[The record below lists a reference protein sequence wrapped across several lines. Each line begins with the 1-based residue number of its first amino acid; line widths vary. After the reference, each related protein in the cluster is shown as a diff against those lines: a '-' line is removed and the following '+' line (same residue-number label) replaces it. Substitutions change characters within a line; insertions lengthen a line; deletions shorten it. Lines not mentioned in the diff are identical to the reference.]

1 MRLLPVLLAVSL
13 FAAVACSRSPTP
25 DEASAVEGTP
35 APAAMPAAD
44 AEDAAPPVVVPNLLS
59 FANGTIMPI
68 PFDDLLVTAPI
79 LMIDGSS
86 IQNWVGDGKPQS
98 FVFELPEAATI
109 RTLEFDDDTSGMGG
123 VDAGVKD
130 LTVEVSSTSAKE
142 GFQPIFSGSLAKG
155 VNGQRFDIA
164 KPVAGRWVRA
174 NFSSNHGS
182 SEFYSLA
189 EIRAFGDAPA
199 PALVTNASGSY
210 TTVWGTWNVTQSG
223 TTINGCFQ
231 PAGLSTQPATFAGG
245 MEGNIARIRYIETD
259 SAGAPRDPTA
269 MLLVF
274 ARDGQRFFTAAAS
287 GESLSDY
294 SEVKRESAE
303 PATCAGHTADTAATA
318 MADAL
323 TKDGRVAV
331 YGINFDFN
339 SATLRPEST
348 VVLEQ
353 VAGLLRG
360 EPALGIAIEGH
371 TDDVGG
377 DAYNMALSGKR
388 ANAVRDWLVAAGI
401 DGARLE
407 AAGKG
412 AGSPVA
418 TNGND
423 VGRAQN
429 RRVELAKR

>member
-1 MRLLPVLLAVSL
+1 
-13 FAAVACSRSPTP
+13 
-25 DEASAVEGTP
+25 
-35 APAAMPAAD
+35 
-44 AEDAAPPVVVPNLLS
+44 
-59 FANGTIMPI
+59 MPI
-68 PFDDLLVTAPI
+68 PFDGLLVSAPI

-98 FVFELPEAATI
+98 FVFELPETSTI

-123 VDAGVKD
+123 VDAGIKD
-130 LTVEVSSTSAKE
+130 LTVEVSATSAKE

-182 SEFYSLA
+182 SESYSLA

-199 PALVTNASGSY
+199 PALVTDASGSY
-210 TTVWGTWNVTQSG
+210 GTVWGTWHVTQAG

-231 PAGLSTQPATFAGG
+231 PSGLSTSPATFAGG

-259 SAGAPRDPTA
+259 DAGAPRDPRA
-269 MLLVF
+269 MLMVF
-274 ARDGQRFFTAAAS
+274 ARDGQRFFTAAAD

-294 SEVKRESAE
+294 GEVKRESAE
-303 PATCAGHTADTAATA
+303 PATCAGRTADTAADA
-318 MADAL
+318 MTNAL
-323 TKDGRVAV
+323 KKDGRVAV

-353 VAGLLRG
+353 VAALLRG

-377 DAYNMALSGKR
+377 DGYNMTLSGKR

-407 AAGKG
+407 AVGKG
-412 AGSPVA
+412 AGAPVA

-429 RRVELAKR
+429 RRVELARR

>member
-1 MRLLPVLLAVSL
+1 MRLLPVLLVCSMS
-13 FAAVACSRSPTP
+13 AAVACSRSPAPTATP
-25 DEASAVEGTP
+25 SAEATP
-35 APAAMPAAD
+35 AFATTPVPD
-44 AEDAAPPVVVPNLLS
+44 VQDPAAPPVVPNLLS
-59 FANGTIMPI
+59 FANGTIMPL
-68 PFDDLLVTAPI
+68 PFDGLLVTAPI

-98 FVFELPEAATI
+98 FVFELPETATI
-109 RTLEFDDDTSGMGG
+109 RRLEFDDDTSGMGG

-130 LTVEVSSTSAKE
+130 LTVEVSSTSAKD

-164 KPVAGRWVRA
+164 KPVAGRWLRA
-174 NFSSNHGS
+174 NFTSNHGGES
-182 SEFYSLA
+182 YSLT

-199 PALVTNASGSY
+199 PALVTSASGSY
-210 TTVWGTWNVTQSG
+210 TTVWGTWHITQAG
-223 TTINGCFQ
+223 TPINGCFQ
-231 PAGLSTQPATFAGG
+231 PAGLSSSPATFAGG
-245 MEGNIARIRYIETD
+245 IEGNIARIRYIETD
-259 SAGAPRDPTA
+259 DAGTPREPKA

-274 ARDGQRFFTAAAS
+274 ARDGQRFFTAGVD

-294 SEVKRESAE
+294 AEVKRIAAE
-303 PATCAGHTADTAATA
+303 PAACPGRAAGTPATA
-318 MADAL
+318 MADTLA
-323 TKDGRVAV
+323 KDGRVAV

-348 VVLEQ
+348 AVLEQ
-353 VAGLLRG
+353 VAGLLRD
-360 EPALGIAIEGH
+360 EPALRITIEGH

-377 DAYNMALSGKR
+377 AAYNDALSGKR
-388 ANAVRDWLVAAGI
+388 ANAVKDWLVVAGT

-407 AAGKG
+407 AVGKG